1 MLFALAYWLLRR
13 LVALAARPSD
23 SRTNEV
29 EVLVLRHQLSILR
42 RQVGRPRL
50 RHRDRLF
57 MSALSRVLPRDR
69 WSSFLVQPQTLLRWH
84 RELVRR
90 KWTYRHRSPGGR
102 PQVASEVQELILRM
116 ARENPRW
123 GCLRIKGELAKLGIT
138 ASATAIRA
146 LLRRNGF
153 GPAPRRAGPTWSEF
167 LRSQARGILATDFF
181 TVETAWLRTLYV
193 FFAIEVQTRHVHLA
207 GATRHPNAAWVT
219 QQVRNLSFHLAERG
233 SFRFLIRDRDSKYTG
248 SFDAVF
254 AADGARVV
262 LTPFRSPRANAFA
275 ERWVRT
281 VRGECLDWTLVLGR
295 RHLER
300 VLREYVAHYNANRP
314 HRGLDLRPPDAPL
327 NLPSRPPDVSDVRK
341 RDVLGGLVHEYEFAA

>member
-1 MLFALAYWLLRR
+1 
-13 LVALAARPSD
+13 
-23 SRTNEV
+23 
-29 EVLVLRHQLSILR
+29 
-42 RQVGRPRL
+42 
-50 RHRDRLF
+50 
-57 MSALSRVLPRDR
+57 
-69 WSSFLVQPQTLLRWH
+69 
-84 RELVRR
+84 
-90 KWTYRHRSPGGR
+90 
-102 PQVASEVQELILRM
+102 M

-146 LLRRNGF
+146 LVRRNGF

-167 LRSQARGILATDFF
+167 LRSQARGVLATDFF

-193 FFAIEVQTRHVHLA
+193 FFVIEVQTRHVHLA

-219 QQVRNLSFHLAERG
+219 QQARNLSFHLAERG

-248 SFDAVF
+248 SFDVVF
-254 AADGARVV
+254 AADGAQVV

-281 VRGECLDWTLVLGR
+281 VRRECPDWTLVLGR

-300 VLREYVAHYNANRP
+300 VLREYLAHYNANRP
-314 HRGLDLRPPDAPL
+314 HRGWISGHQTLRSISPRGRRTSATSGSATFWEGSSTSTNSLHDACISGFRAPQAKAGSSVVDRGL
-327 NLPSRPPDVSDVRK
+327 MCMARQRRRSVTMGETQCMGSLIASRFFSPTTSRPSTQ
-341 RDVLGGLVHEYEFAA
+341 

>member
-50 RHRDRLF
+50 RHRDRVF

-69 WSSFLVQPQTLLRWH
+69 WSSFLVRPQTLLRWH
-84 RELVRR
+84 RELVRK

-102 PQVASEVQELILRM
+102 PPLASEVQELVLRM

-153 GPAPRRAGPTWSEF
+153 GPALLAALDRPGASSCPARHAGSSPPTSS
-167 LRSQARGILATDFF
+167 RSGPSAEAPAPG
-181 TVETAWLRTLYV
+181 
-193 FFAIEVQTRHVHLA
+193 RH
-207 GATRHPNAAWVT
+207 
-219 QQVRNLSFHLAERG
+219 AEESDGRCSRPRG
-233 SFRFLIRDRDSKYTG
+233 SRACEARPG
-248 SFDAVF
+248 S
-254 AADGARVV
+254 
-262 LTPFRSPRANAFA
+262 
-275 ERWVRT
+275 
-281 VRGECLDWTLVLGR
+281 
-295 RHLER
+295 
-300 VLREYVAHYNANRP
+300 
-314 HRGLDLRPPDAPL
+314 
-327 NLPSRPPDVSDVRK
+327 
-341 RDVLGGLVHEYEFAA
+341 